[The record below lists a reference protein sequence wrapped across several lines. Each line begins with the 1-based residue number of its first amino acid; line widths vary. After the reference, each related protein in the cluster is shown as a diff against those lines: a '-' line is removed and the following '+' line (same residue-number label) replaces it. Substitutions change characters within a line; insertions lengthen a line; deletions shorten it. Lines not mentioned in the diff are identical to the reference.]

1 MKKVIISL
9 IILFLIASGFLTYK
23 FIFMRDKNEK
33 EPVVETTVIES
44 KVDSKEMEEEENEP
58 ITETIE
64 DDNDIVK
71 NGSTNDNNLSSS
83 NMESN
88 NVRNSNV
95 IKENTTTNNVKKEE
109 PKQEEIQ
116 VQDTSTVIT
125 QSKEQTPWEKLGLTE
140 DQYKNKPIYSW
151 EEVEFSTREECA
163 IYGDTNPPYSTGEGS
178 YDCNEVSSW
187 TRSLG
192 WDFVPHYR

>member
-125 QSKEQTPWEKLGLTE
+125 QSKEQTVVVKL
-140 DQYKNKPIYSW
+140 
-151 EEVEFSTREECA
+151 
-163 IYGDTNPPYSTGEGS
+163 
-178 YDCNEVSSW
+178 
-187 TRSLG
+187 
-192 WDFVPHYR
+192 HYLKSFLVKKILIKEWFQ